1 VTAKTGKSLAERR
14 EAATPTCDPPIAAP
28 ESLAPNEDCAR
39 ALADLARNHHEALVR
54 FLTLRTGSRED
65 AQEVAQEAYAK
76 LLALDRSDAISFLAG
91 YLWRIAANL
100 AVDHKRRRELEVR
113 FAAFAEKAADD
124 HLEASSE
131 SVADARQR
139 LVIVE
144 RAIGELPRKCRQA
157 FTLRVL
163 SGLKFEQVGR
173 EMGISDR
180 MAKIYVARSL
190 EYLQDCLDAED
201 RRRSVP

>member
-1 VTAKTGKSLAERR
+1 MKTGKSLAERR
-14 EAATPTCDPPIAAP
+14 EATTPTCDPPIAAP
-28 ESLAPNEDCAR
+28 ASLAPKDDCAR
-39 ALADLARNHHEALVR
+39 ALADLARSHHEALVR

-113 FAAFAEKAADD
+113 FAAFAGKAEDL
-124 HLEASSE
+124 LEASSE

-163 SGLKFEQVGR
+163 NGLKFEQVGR

-190 EYLQDCLDAED
+190 EYLQDSLDAED
-201 RRRSVP
+201 RRRSAP